1 MRERGREPSHA
12 VVDGIA
18 KAQIS
23 RSVGGWP
30 ARWQASHASLN
41 SASALFGHAR
51 ALGAAK
57 HVRFEEEKSTVLFIN
72 SVKKG

>member
-41 SASALFGHAR
+41 GMSALFGCAR

-57 HVRFEEEKSTVLFIN
+57 QVIFEE
-72 SVKKG
+72 KKPCYL